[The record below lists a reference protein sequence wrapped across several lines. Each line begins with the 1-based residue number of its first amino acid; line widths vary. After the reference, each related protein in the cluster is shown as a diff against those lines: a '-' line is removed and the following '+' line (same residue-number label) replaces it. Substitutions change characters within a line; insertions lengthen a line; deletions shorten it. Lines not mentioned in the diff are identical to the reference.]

1 MSAAERRSALVAL
14 DGARPVIARLDENR
28 DAEDL
33 AADLIEGWSAVETAL
48 RSLVGGAAAGG
59 QALIR
64 EARQRQLLTFE
75 QANSLAEFHAAAE
88 RAHRTDYRPTSA
100 DVAAARDGFLKLET
114 SLLSAEPAPAG
125 RAATAVEPEIVT
137 VEPAP
142 VPVKSERRGLGIP
155 VWAVIALAVVVLG
168 GLAAGGWYFFA
179 GGQNDA
185 YVRGVQYY
193 QRGQREAAAGE
204 FNKAVRDDPNDPMP
218 HVYLSRMAREMGNY
232 PVALQEAQKA
242 VELGQDN
249 VAALREMG
257 SYLMTVGNYDLARR
271 FYVRAVSADTT
282 DRASQGWLGCSL
294 VKMGRIDDGMRWIN
308 RAGSGQW
315 QSCVA
320 GGAMVPGPGYPAQ
333 PLPTGPG
340 QGYPPRP

>member
-1 MSAAERRSALVAL
+1 
-14 DGARPVIARLDENR
+14 
-28 DAEDL
+28 
-33 AADLIEGWSAVETAL
+33 
-48 RSLVGGAAAGG
+48 
-59 QALIR
+59 
-64 EARQRQLLTFE
+64 
-75 QANSLAEFHAAAE
+75 
-88 RAHRTDYRPTSA
+88 
-100 DVAAARDGFLKLET
+100 
-114 SLLSAEPAPAG
+114 
-125 RAATAVEPEIVT
+125 
-137 VEPAP
+137 
-142 VPVKSERRGLGIP
+142 
-155 VWAVIALAVVVLG
+155 VLG
-168 GLAAGGWYFFA
+168 GIAAGGWYFFA

-218 HVYLSRMAREMGNY
+218 HVYLSRMAREVGNY

-282 DRASQGWLGCSL
+282 DRASLGWLGCSL
-294 VKMGRIDDGMRWIN
+294 VKLGRIDDGMRFIN
-308 RAGSGQW
+308 RAGTGQW
-315 QSCVA
+315 QSCVP
-320 GGAMVPGPGYPAQ
+320 GGAMVPGQGYPAQ
-333 PLPTGPG
+333 PLPTAPG